1 MLTHRDVAGRM
12 KVAQILIIALL
23 VLFVRTATATV
34 NAESAG
40 FPEPAKKVLPE
51 LTTEEKLWLK
61 QHPEIRAGGPKSFPP
76 FHFYDADGQ
85 PKGIGPDY
93 LFTLMEQNGI
103 RVHYEKDLPWPE
115 VLAKVENHEIDLIT
129 CTAATPE
136 RERFLLFSAPYLSN
150 PLVIFSRKDAPFIG
164 GIDDLHGMTIALTE
178 KISTYEWLVRDR
190 IHFRPLFVGTPLD
203 ALIAVST
210 GKADACIENLA
221 AATYLI
227 EKNGLANL
235 KVAAPTSW
243 GNYELFFGV
252 RKDWPEL
259 VSIIN
264 KALWSMPPDSQSAI
278 RNRWISVRYEHG
290 IRPIDIMKWV
300 AIVMMP
306 AVIVILLFLFQN
318 RRLKRQIADRKM
330 AERERDLLVTEL
342 TDALANVKK
351 LSGLLPICSNCKKIR
366 DDKGYWNQL
375 ESYIQQHSDAIFSH
389 GICRECARKLYPDLD
404 IETDS

>member
-1 MLTHRDVAGRM
+1 MDFVGRM
-12 KVAQILIIALL
+12 RVARVLIIALL
-23 VLFVRTATATV
+23 VLFFRTTTARV
-34 NAESAG
+34 DAESADSHEETYNAS
-40 FPEPAKKVLPE
+40 FE
-51 LTTEEKLWLK
+51 LTVEEKLWLEK
-61 QHPEIRAGGPKSFPP
+61 HPEIKVGGPQAFPP

-103 RVHYEKDLPWPE
+103 RVNYEEKLPWPD
-115 VLAKVENHEIDLIT
+115 VLKKAENRDIDLIA
-129 CTAATPE
+129 CTAATPD
-136 RERFLLFSAPYLSN
+136 RERFLILSAPYLSY
-150 PLVIFSRKDAPFIG
+150 PLVIISRKDAPFIG
-164 GIDDLHGMTIALTE
+164 GIGDLHGLTIALTE
-178 KISTYEWLVRDR
+178 KISTYEWLERDH
-190 IHFRPLFVGTPLD
+190 IQTLPLFVGTPLEGL
-203 ALIAVST
+203 AAVST

-227 EKNGLANL
+227 EKNGLTNL

-264 KALWSMPPDSQSAI
+264 KTLLSLTPDTQTAI

-300 AIVMMP
+300 GFVMIP
-306 AVIVILLFLFQN
+306 ASFIITLFVFQN
-318 RRLKRQIADRKM
+318 RRLKKEIADRKL
-330 AERERDLLVTEL
+330 AEWNRDLLVAEL
-342 TDALANVKK
+342 KEALANVKK

-375 ESYIQQHSDAIFSH
+375 ETYIQQHSDAKFSH
-389 GICRECARKLYPDLD
+389 GICRECAKKLYPDLD
-404 IETDS
+404 IYSD